1 MSFFYCTVKISKP
14 TTRGAGLLDQK
25 KIRPKKK
32 ESVKINQMRGSIS
45 GCDILT
51 KLEELEKKKEEKI
64 KQRDAKAQSLVDLR
78 KKFDLCKD
86 AWKWMSYERLQ
97 AMSSVFCS

>member
-1 MSFFYCTVKISKP
+1 MESDIKLQAIP
-14 TTRGAGLLDQK
+14 GLLDQK

-32 ESVKINQMRGSIS
+32 ESVKITQVRGSMS

-78 KKFDLCKD
+78 KKFYLCKD
-86 AWKWMSYERLQ
+86 VCFVQKMN
-97 AMSSVFCS
+97 VP